1 MEAHYAGNERWQAMI
16 EVQAEL
22 HQSLIALPRL
32 VHADGSTRDASPRT
46 VRFAEALAFSDA
58 WSGITD
64 ARQRR
69 TDLAA

>member
-1 MEAHYAGNERWQAMI
+1 MESHHPSDDSWEQVVAAR
-16 EVQAEL
+16 AEFD
-22 HQSLIALPRL
+22 QSLVALPRL
-32 VHADGSTRDASPRT
+32 VSRDGTTRDASPRA

>member
-1 MEAHYAGNERWQAMI
+1 MEAHHAGDERWQAMI
-16 EVQAEL
+16 EIQAEL
-22 HQSLIALPRL
+22 QQSLIALPRL
-32 VHADGSTRDASPRT
+32 VRADGSTRDASPRT